1 MGRRRWSGLQLLK
14 GQRSLEQDPQWLG
27 LESKDQR
34 LLGPGLKGQLWL
46 KQKWSLGILWLWLGL
61 LSLDPRL
68 LDPKGGSQLRVVG
81 RFAGPKQ

>member
-1 MGRRRWSGLQLLK
+1 LLK
-14 GQRSLEQDPQWLG
+14 GRRLLAPGLKGRQWLE

-81 RFAGPKQ
+81 RFAEPKQ